1 MNTGFFSFLV
11 VQNPVALF
19 TLLALLLP
27 LLLHLISKAKP
38 IQIKFANIKLIEPLP
53 PKSMRNIRLTE
64 FWLLLLRLLVLLLS
78 ILLLAQVMI
87 KQPLIASEE
96 VYVVSHDWLDNSDEV
111 ERQQLLSLS
120 SNQVIYL
127 LAENTEPITAR
138 QVLNWPKMS
147 DVDDEKTKVLSRGN
161 ILLYLEYFS
170 RSLAGKTRIK
180 LFVTDRANEY
190 YSGDSFQKL
199 TISNAIDWQIKPIA
213 VNHQAL
219 FNEAVKVVIVYDKDR
234 ESNLKYFQ
242 QAFKLI
248 KERIAPKLELR
259 YFLNEGLENSSRYQ
273 QVLQTQPDWLFHLSS
288 KDIDPNTLVALAEG
302 GSIFVDAKL
311 AVANLMLANFITIN
325 NNVADL
331 PTTESLF
338 YQRALPLEVMSKLRD
353 ENVSQTIGQNKE
365 VLWQYQGQNGAVL
378 PMLTKSTVSEF
389 NTTSKNT
396 TNEQAQKRAQTQ
408 ARQEHHTRYI
418 YQFYSRFSPSWS
430 NLLVT
435 KQFPVLLQNLLFEQW
450 RKEQFVAQ
458 QTLSQDQI
466 IQLLESRQVANA
478 TTSNR
483 FANDSI
489 ELFNSAAAAIAQLQH
504 SSDYWREVLVFLLV
518 LLLALERIVSEM
530 SRTKSYPESKAR
542 KVADVLAEKS
552 NAAEV
557 ID

>member
-19 TLLALLLP
+19 TLLALLMP
-27 LLLHLISKAKP
+27 LLLYLISKAKP
-38 IQIKFANIKLIEPLP
+38 ILIKFANIKLIEPLP

-87 KQPLIASEE
+87 KPPLIASEE
-96 VYVVSHDWLDNSDEV
+96 VYVVSHDWLDNSDDV

-138 QVLNWPKMS
+138 QVLNWQKLS
-147 DVDDEKTKVLSRGN
+147 DADDEKAKVLSRGT
-161 ILLYLEYFS
+161 LRLHLEYFS
-170 RSLAGKTRIK
+170 RSLADKTRIK
-180 LFVTDRANEY
+180 LFVTDRVSEY

-219 FNEAVKVVIVYDKDR
+219 FNEAMKIVIVYDQDR

-259 YFLNEGLENSSRYQ
+259 HFLNEGLENSSRYQ

-288 KDIDPNTLVALAEG
+288 KNIDPNTLVALAEG

-311 AVANLMLANFITIN
+311 ADANLMLANFITIN
-325 NNVADL
+325 NNVTDL

-338 YQRALPLEVMSKLRD
+338 YQRALPLEVMSKLSD
-353 ENVSQTIGQNKE
+353 ENVSQTIGQNNE

-378 PMLTKSTVSEF
+378 PMLTKSTVTEF
-389 NTTSKNT
+389 NTISKNA
-396 TNEQAQKRAQTQ
+396 TNEQATKVAQTQ

-418 YQFYSRFSPSWS
+418 YQLYSRFSPSWS

-450 RKEQFVAQ
+450 RKEQFIAQ

-466 IQLLESRQVANA
+466 IQLLESPQVTNA

-483 FANDSI
+483 FANDST

-530 SRTKSYPESKAR
+530 SRTKSYQESKAR